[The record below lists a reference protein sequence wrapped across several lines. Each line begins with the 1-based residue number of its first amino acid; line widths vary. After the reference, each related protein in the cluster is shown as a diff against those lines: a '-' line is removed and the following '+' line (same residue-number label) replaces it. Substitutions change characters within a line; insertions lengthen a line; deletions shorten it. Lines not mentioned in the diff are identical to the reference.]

1 MKHTRTLIIFL
12 LILSVIS
19 CKSCKIRDNPDSK
32 SISVNSDTVHLN
44 FTVEEAPEWTSLFHR
59 NHGWFGADGIFSIP
73 LNGIDKANA
82 SDSTM
87 FLFSDTMIGEI
98 DDGKIVRSRMVNN
111 SVAYL
116 KGSTPDEKNIVFSY
130 AENNNRPQSLFIPS
144 TENSQS
150 GDYYWLGDGF
160 VNQALNGDIYFFAYR
175 MRNIGEGEW
184 NFRQVGNV
192 IIKLPAGS
200 RPPFENQIQIE
211 TPFLI
216 TGENETDNGSLGAG
230 IFVNTKEAGAPYPDG
245 YIYIYGVIGIM
256 KNLLVSR
263 VLPRDFE
270 DFDKW
275 RFWDGE
281 TWNKD
286 FSKIESVTANVSNE
300 LSVTPLPDGR
310 YALVFQVN
318 GMSNKVGLR
327 LGLTPYGPFGPI
339 INIWECKETKQKN
352 YITYNAKAHPHLSN
366 PDELLISYNVN
377 AFDFLKEI
385 NKNPQ
390 LYRPR
395 FIKMKLN

>member
-1 MKHTRTLIIFL
+1 MIQTRILIIIL
-12 LILSVIS
+12 LTLSVIS
-19 CKSCKIRDNPDSK
+19 CKSCKVRDNPGSK
-32 SISVNSDTVHLN
+32 SISTNSDTVHLN

-87 FLFSDTMIGEI
+87 FLFSDTMVGEI
-98 DDGKIVRSRMVNN
+98 DDGKIVRSHMVNN

-130 AENNNRPQSLFIPS
+130 AENNNRPQSLFIPA
-144 TENSQS
+144 TPNSQS

-160 VNQALNGDIYFFAYR
+160 VNQALNGDTYLFAYR

-200 RPPFENQIQIE
+200 RPPFDNQIQIE

-230 IFVNTKEAGAPYPDG
+230 IFINTKEAGAPYPDG
-245 YIYIYGVIGIM
+245 YIYVYGVIGIM

-286 FSKIESVTANVSNE
+286 FSKIESVTENVSNE

-339 INIWECKETKQKN
+339 INIWECRETEQKN

-366 PDELLISYNVN
+366 TCELLISYNVN
-377 AFDFLKEI
+377 SFNFLEEI
-385 NKNPQ
+385 NKNPH

-395 FIKMKLN
+395 FIKMKFN